1 MDMKSDSV
9 FESCLKFHFFGLS
22 AMVCFFELEVWGA
35 VMSWKIEVLLFEL
48 AD

>member
-1 MDMKSDSV
+1 MDMESDSL
-9 FESCLKFHFFGLS
+9 FESRLKFHLFGLS
-22 AMVCFFELEVWGA
+22 AMVCFFELEVWGV